1 MMTGTLETID
11 GRRALRFERFLARER
26 ARLARSDRARG
37 ARRLVRGNATLDAV
51 PG

>member
-11 GRRALRFERFLARER
+11 GRRAALRAISAARER
-26 ARLARSDRARG
+26 ARLARSD
-37 ARRLVRGNATLDAV
+37 RLVRGNATLDAV

>member
-11 GRRALRFERFLARER
+11 GRRALRFERYLPHASER
-26 ARLARSDRARG
+26 VWRAVTDPEEQ
-37 ARRLVRGNATLDAV
+37 RLVRGNATVDAF